1 MIGKAFLAAAL
12 VVSCIAPA
20 QAQDRSSRRDDYR
33 SKKICKVEA
42 RKGSRLGG
50 QRSCKTQAEWDAI
63 AREARLTAEHIQGS
77 TSACLMG
84 SNDPT
89 NPGAGVPNCGTPGN

>member
-1 MIGKAFLAAAL
+1 MIGKAFLAGAL
-12 VVSCIAPA
+12 VLSSLAPA
-20 QAQDRSSRRDDYR
+20 YAQERSSRRDDYR
-33 SKKICKVEA
+33 DKKICKVEA

-50 QRSCKTQAEWDAI
+50 QRSCKSQAEWDAI
-63 AREARLTAEHIQGS
+63 AREARLTAERIQSS

-89 NPGAGVPNCGTPGN
+89 NPSRGVPVCSGP

>member
-1 MIGKAFLAAAL
+1 MIGKAFLAGAL
-12 VVSCIAPA
+12 VLTCIAPA
-20 QAQDRSSRRDDYR
+20 QAQERSSKRDDYR
-33 SKKICKVEA
+33 DKKICKVEG

-50 QRSCKTQAEWDAI
+50 QRSCKPQSEWDAI
-63 AREARLTAEHIQGS
+63 AREARLTAEHIQAS

-89 NPGAGVPNCGTPGN
+89 NPSRGTPVCSGP

>member
-12 VVSCIAPA
+12 VVTCIAPA
-20 QAQDRSSRRDDYR
+20 QAQERSSRRDDHR
-33 SKKICKVEA
+33 DKKICKVEA

-63 AREARLTAEHIQGS
+63 AREARLTAERIQSS

-89 NPGAGVPNCGTPGN
+89 NPSRGVPVCSGP